1 MDKQNVSASTLVRVS
16 VTDLDYHTAVEYS
29 QPYNQEYL
37 RDSLFACYAGYRC
50 EVEIAGFARYAWIG
64 NLGMMDYLKFSVPLL
79 FVLFLCIL
87 DHLSKQRV
95 IDLLRMILRLFYG
108 LKVMERQ
115 VKFISPLPD

>member
-1 MDKQNVSASTLVRVS
+1 M
-16 VTDLDYHTAVEYS
+16 
-29 QPYNQEYL
+29 
-37 RDSLFACYAGYRC
+37 
-50 EVEIAGFARYAWIG
+50 EIAGFARYAWIG

-79 FVLFLCIL
+79 FVFVYFGPFVEAEGC
-87 DHLSKQRV
+87 